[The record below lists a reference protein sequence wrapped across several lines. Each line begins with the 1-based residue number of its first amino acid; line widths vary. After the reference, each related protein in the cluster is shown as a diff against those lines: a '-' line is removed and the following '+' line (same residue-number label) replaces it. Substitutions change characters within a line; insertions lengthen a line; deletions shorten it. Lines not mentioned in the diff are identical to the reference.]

1 MAKNEKVVADPH
13 ACTLDKIISLC
24 KRRGFVYQAS
34 EIYGGQAGAW
44 DYGPLGVDFKRNI
57 QNAWWK
63 EMTQLHDDV
72 VGLDSA
78 IFQHHTTWKASGHVD
93 HFSDPM
99 VDCLECQARH
109 RADKLIEDFVAAN
122 PDKDPGKPVDTMTH
136 EEMKAYIDANIN
148 CPTCKSEN
156 RKYTAVREFNLM
168 FKTYQGP
175 IADESHLIYL
185 RPETC
190 QGIFTDFKSIV
201 QSNRMKVPFGVAQVG
216 KSFRNEIIF
225 KNFIFRTCEFEQ
237 MEMEYFCKPG
247 TEDETFE
254 RWRKDRW
261 NFYLKYGIAE
271 KNLKWHHHDKLAH
284 YAKDA
289 YDVTYNF
296 PIGFEEVEG
305 IHSRTDFDLSQHQEY
320 SKKDMSYIDQEDGN
334 KKFIPYVIETSAGLN
349 RNFLMFLCEAY
360 EEENVGK
367 DGKEDYRTVL
377 HLHPKLAP
385 ITVAVLPLMKK
396 DGLAEKAKEIQ
407 HMLKEDFVTDFDVSG
422 TVGKRYRRQDEV
434 GTPFCV
440 TVDYDTINEK
450 NDDGSVNNNF
460 GTVTVRFRDSMEQE
474 RVKIEDLHTF
484 LFAAIKNYKPVE
496 KK

>member
-1 MAKNEKVVADPH
+1 MGNTKAVDH
-13 ACTLDKIISLC
+13 SCTLDKIISLC

-78 IFQHHTTWKASGHVD
+78 IFQHHTTWEASGHVG

-99 VDCLECQARH
+99 IDCLECNARH
-109 RADKLIEDFVAAN
+109 RADKLIEDWCAAN
-122 PDKDPGKPVDTMTH
+122 NFDAGKPVDTMTH
-136 EEMKAYIDANIN
+136 EEMKSFIDEHIN
-148 CPTCKSEN
+148 CPTCGSKN
-156 RKYTAVREFNLM
+156 RKYTEVREFNLM

-175 IADESHLIYL
+175 IADAAHLIYL

-247 TEDETFE
+247 TEDETFD

-261 NFYLKYGIAE
+261 AFYLKYGIKE
-271 KNLKWHHHDKLAH
+271 SHLKWHHHDKLAH

-289 YDVTYNF
+289 YDVTYKF

-305 IHSRTDFDLSQHQEY
+305 IHSRTDFDLSQHMQY
-320 SKKDMSYIDQEDGN
+320 SKKDMNYIDQDDGN
-334 KKFIPYVIETSAGLN
+334 KKYIPYVIETSAGLN

-360 EEENVGK
+360 EEQNVAAEGQP
-367 DGKEDYRTVL
+367 EDYRTVL
-377 HLHPKLAP
+377 HLDPRLAP

-396 DGLAEKAKEIQ
+396 DGLAEKAKKIQ
-407 HMLKEDFVTDFDVSG
+407 HLLKEDFVTDYDVSG

-440 TVDYDTINEK
+440 TVDYDTIQETK
-450 NDDGSVNNNF
+450 DDGSKNELF
-460 GTVTVRFRDSMEQE
+460 DTVTVRFRDSMQQE
-474 RVKIEDLHTF
+474 RVKLSELHSF
-484 LFAAIKNYKPVE
+484 LFNAIKNYKPVE
-496 KK
+496 RND

>member
-1 MAKNEKVVADPH
+1 MANTKDTH

-57 QNAWWK
+57 QNAWWHY
-63 EMTQLHDDV
+63 MIQLHDDV

-99 VDCLECQARH
+99 VDCLECNARH

-136 EEMKAYIDANIN
+136 DEMKAYIDANIN
-148 CPTCKSEN
+148 CPTCGSKN

-175 IADESHLIYL
+175 IADDSHLIYL

-190 QGIFTDFKSIV
+190 QGIFTDFKNIV

-254 RWRKDRW
+254 RWRKERW
-261 NFYLKYGIAE
+261 AFYLKYGIPE
-271 KNLKWHHHDKLAH
+271 KQLKWHHHDKLAH

-289 YDVTYNF
+289 YDITYNF

-305 IHSRTDFDLSQHQEY
+305 IHSRTDFDLSQHQLY

-334 KKFIPYVIETSAGLN
+334 KKYIPYVVETSAGLN

-360 EEENVGK
+360 EEENVSTEE
-367 DGKEDYRTVL
+367 GKEDYRTVL
-377 HLHPKLAP
+377 HLDPRLAP

-407 HMLKEDFVTDFDVSG
+407 HHLKEDFVTDFDVSG

-440 TVDYDTINEK
+440 TVDYDTLQETK
-450 NDDGSVNNNF
+450 EDGSKNEFYN
-460 GTVTVRFRDSMEQE
+460 TVTVRFRDSMKQE
-474 RVKIEDLHTF
+474 RVHLDDLIPF
-484 LFAAIKNYKPVE
+484 IQKAIREYKPVE
-496 KK
+496 RKDR